1 MSDHN
6 NNYNDNSFNL
16 AQAYSYTL
24 LLHVETT
31 SFSYAIVHQNRLLV
45 SSQNCDLNELLY
57 PNQLSDLL
65 SATYQK
71 IIIGLPSTGLTLV
84 PNNLFSENYAADFA
98 RFLDVK
104 EHEKVLAQTLDNRN
118 AIIYKTFG
126 SIINTVQKFGIHNTV
141 YSAKGW
147 IMAIAKSNPPA
158 DTLFL
163 EIGNGSVQI
172 LYIYSGV
179 LRFYN
184 TFDFKSADEL
194 AYFTTF
200 VSEELNLKPQNTN
213 LMVSGDVS
221 DGDKNMTR
229 LADFYNKVDLNDLN
243 VLELPGQILAHKI
256 LALAALSLCA
266 SSEEA

>member
-24 LLHVETT
+24 LLQVETT
-31 SFSYAIVHQNRLLV
+31 SFSYAVVHQNKLLV
-45 SSQNCDLNELLY
+45 SSQNCDLNELSQ

-71 IIIGLPSTGLTLV
+71 VVIGLPATGLTLV

-104 EHEKVLAQTLDNRN
+104 DHEKALAQTLDERN
-118 AIIYKTFG
+118 AIIYKT
-126 SIINTVQKFGIHNTV
+126 SASLVNAVEKFGIQNTV
-141 YSAKGW
+141 YAAKGW
-147 IMAIAKSNPPA
+147 IKAIEKSDPPA
-158 DTLFL
+158 DTLYL
-163 EIGNGSVQI
+163 EIGNATVQI
-172 LYIYSGV
+172 LYIYSGA

-184 TFDFKSADEL
+184 TFDFKTTDEL

-213 LMVSGDVS
+213 LVVSGDVNV
-221 DGDKNMTR
+221 GDKHMSR
-229 LADFYNKVDLNDLN
+229 LTDFYSKVELNDLKI
-243 VLELPGQILAHKI
+243 LELPGQISAHKI